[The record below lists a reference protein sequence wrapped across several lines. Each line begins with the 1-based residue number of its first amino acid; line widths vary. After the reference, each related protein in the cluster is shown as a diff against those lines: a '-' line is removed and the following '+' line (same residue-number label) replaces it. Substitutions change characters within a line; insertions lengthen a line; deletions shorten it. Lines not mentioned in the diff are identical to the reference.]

1 MRCRRCQPLPEEV
14 RRATDLLGRRHA
26 LAIVYASRSGATRFN
41 EFRQVLGPVPPT
53 TLSARLDELADAGI
67 LERRVIDSRPPRT
80 EYVLTGRGHRL
91 SALLDVLSSVSIR
104 AEGSR

>member
-53 TLSARLDELADAGI
+53 TLSTRLDELADAGI
-67 LERRVIDSRPPRT
+67 LERHVIDSRPPRT
-80 EYVLTGRGHRL
+80 EYALTEQGRRL
-91 SALLDVLSSVSIR
+91 SVLLDALSSASTR
-104 AEGSR
+104 P

>member
-1 MRCRRCQPLPEEV
+1 MRCRRCQPLPEAV

-67 LERRVIDSRPPRT
+67 FERRVIDSRPPRT
-80 EYVLTGRGHRL
+80 EYVLTERGHRL
-91 SALLDVLSSVSIR
+91 SALLDALSSSIR
-104 AEGSR
+104 PQGSR

>member
-14 RRATDLLGRRHA
+14 RRAADLLGRRYA

-53 TLSARLDELADAGI
+53 TLSARLDELAEAGVF
-67 LERRVIDSRPPRT
+67 ERRVIDSKPPRT
-80 EYVLTGRGHRL
+80 EYALTEKGRRL
-91 SALLDVLSSVSIR
+91 SALLDALAALGR
-104 AEGSR
+104 

>member
-1 MRCRRCQPLPEEV
+1 VRCRRCQPLPEDV

-53 TLSARLDELADAGI
+53 TLSTRLDELADAGI
-67 LERRVIDSRPPRT
+67 LERHVIDSRPPRT
-80 EYVLTGRGHRL
+80 EYTLTEQGRRL
-91 SALLDVLSSVSIR
+91 SALLDALSS
-104 AEGSR
+104 GSTPLA

>member
-41 EFRQVLGPVPPT
+41 EFRQVLVSVPPT
-53 TLSARLDELADAGI
+53 TLSARLDELAEAGI
-67 LERRVIDSRPPRT
+67 LERQVIDSRPPRT
-80 EYVLTGRGHRL
+80 EYALTKRGRRL
-91 SALLDVLSSVSIR
+91 SALLDALSSVSTR
-104 AEGSR
+104 P